1 MPTDSQKGVLF
12 VLCLVWLA
20 GCTSVGEYTTGS
32 GECYQGD
39 IVVVDAAYQTQDN
52 VALGVGSSLQMKLD
66 TEALEHGD
74 PGTTIT
80 TSNLLF
86 AKADVIQ
93 MYQLNYDLLSM
104 FQFPTGRVRNYLA
117 YAQPTNGSPA
127 TVIVSLMENLEVEVR
142 ILRPDEDPLDE
153 EDTSIFG
160 VYRLTLRK
168 DCTR

>member
-1 MPTDSQKGVLF
+1 MPMENQKAVRLLLG
-12 VLCLVWLA
+12 LVWLA
-20 GCTSVGEYTTGS
+20 GCTSVGEYTTGL

-39 IVVVDAAYQTQDN
+39 IVVVDAAYQMQED
-52 VALGVGSSLQMKLD
+52 VALGVGSSLVMTLD
-66 TEALEHGD
+66 TEALERGD
-74 PGTTIT
+74 PGTMIT

-117 YAQPTNGSPA
+117 YAEPTSGSPA

-168 DCTR
+168 DCTH